1 MAVVAGCV
9 PALQPIL
16 LGALLDAGR
25 IGAHQ
30 VGQAATAE
38 ALGMVAATLTAG
50 ALLPPRH
57 LRLLAA
63 LCGLAMLAANGS
75 TLYLAAQGIIAA
87 RFVNG
92 FASGIILW
100 MLVGLLSRVAAP
112 GRLFAVYVTA
122 QSVLAFLL
130 SSAMTAILLPKLG
143 MAGGYGA
150 LLVLSAVPLLL
161 AIALPPAF
169 APIEGGGGAKRP
181 TAAGFASLVAVA
193 LFMAGV
199 FSAWVY
205 VLPLAR
211 QMGHADSSIGTAI
224 SMGIAIQ
231 IIGGLAAMRLAD
243 RWNGALTTAVAAL
256 VGAGAAMLLL
266 LPAGWALYAATGLIA
281 FVWMFTPSFH
291 IPMLMT
297 FDPSGRSAIFIGT
310 AQIGGVALGPT
321 LASMTIGGT
330 DYRGVVAISASA
342 FACAILLLVALTLTR
357 KENMNADHSGRMAD
371 LRG

>member
-1 MAVVAGCV
+1 MSFTKGQVAAVTIMAVVAGCV

-25 IGAHQ
+25 IAAPQ

-38 ALGMVAATLTAG
+38 ALGMVAATLAAG
-50 ALLPPRH
+50 AFLPPRH
-57 LRLLAA
+57 LRALGA
-63 LCGLAMLAANGS
+63 LCGLVMLAANGS
-75 TLYLAAQGIIAA
+75 TLLLAAQGIIVA

-100 MLVGLLSRVAAP
+100 MLVGLLSRAAAP

-122 QSVLAFLL
+122 QSILAFLL
-130 SSAMTAILLPKLG
+130 SSLMTAVLLPKLG

-161 AIALPPAF
+161 AFALPQQF
-169 APIEGGGGAKRP
+169 ASINGGGGTKRP
-181 TAAGFASLVAVA
+181 TVAGFVSLLAVA
-193 LFMAGV
+193 LFMSGV

-211 QMGHADSSIGTAI
+211 QIGYSDSSIGTAI
-224 SMGIAIQ
+224 SMGIGIQ
-231 IIGGLAAMRLAD
+231 IVGGLAAMRLAD
-243 RWNGALTTAVAAL
+243 RWNGALTTAAAAL
-256 VGAGAAMLLL
+256 VGAGAALLLL
-266 LPAGWALYAATGLIA
+266 LPADWALYAATALIA

-291 IPMLMT
+291 IPMIMG

-310 AQIGGVALGPT
+310 AQIGGVALGPA
-321 LASMTIGGT
+321 LASIAIGRN
-330 DYRGVVAISASA
+330 DYRGVVAVSAGA
-342 FACAILLLVALTLTR
+342 FLCAILLLAALTLTR
-357 KENMNADHSGRMAD
+357 KEQ
-371 LRG
+371 